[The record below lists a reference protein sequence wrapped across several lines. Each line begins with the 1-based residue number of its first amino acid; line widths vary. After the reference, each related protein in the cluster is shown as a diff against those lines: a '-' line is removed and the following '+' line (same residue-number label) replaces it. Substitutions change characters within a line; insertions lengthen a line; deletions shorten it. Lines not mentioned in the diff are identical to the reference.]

1 MRVDAAI
8 LAGGRARR
16 LNGVDKSTLLVGHA
30 TILERQL
37 DALAGVAARVFVVAG
52 DPAPFAARALRVVPD
67 RLPGAGALGGI
78 YTALVEAESP
88 DVLVLACDLPFVTPA
103 LLARLAGM
111 ADDEHDAVVP
121 RTGDGRQP
129 LCAVYAR
136 RLADTVRRQVESGHL
151 KIQELLA
158 AIRLRELGPDDLA
171 RLDPDGRL
179 FHNVNTPGDLEL
191 ALRFAAR
198 AAPNTSR

>member
-1 MRVDAAI
+1 MDAAI

-16 LNGVDKSTLLVGHA
+16 LGGAEKSSLLVGHA

-37 DALAGVAARVFVVAG
+37 DALTGVAARVFVVAR
-52 DPAPFAARALRVVPD
+52 DPASVDARGLRVVPD
-67 RLPGAGALGGI
+67 RLPGAGALGGL

-88 DVLVLACDLPFVTPA
+88 HVLVLACDLPFLTPA
-103 LLARLAGM
+103 LLATLAGM
-111 ADDEHDAVVP
+111 AGDEHDAVVP
-121 RTGDGRQP
+121 RTADGRQP
-129 LCAVYAR
+129 LCAIYAR

-151 KIQELLA
+151 KIQDLLA

-198 AAPNTSR
+198 ADRPTDR

>member
-1 MRVDAAI
+1 VDAAI

-16 LNGVDKSTLLVGHA
+16 FGGADKSTLRVGQA

-37 DALAGVAARVFVVAG
+37 EALAGVASRVFVVAA
-52 DPAPFAARALRVVPD
+52 DRAPFERYGLRVVPD

-88 DVLVLACDLPFVTPA
+88 HVLVIACDLPFLTPP
-103 LLARLAGM
+103 LLARLAALAGD
-111 ADDEHDAVVP
+111 AQDAVVP
-121 RTGDGRQP
+121 RTRDGRQP

-136 RLADTVRRQVESGHL
+136 HLADTMRRQVESGHL
-151 KIQELLA
+151 KIQDLLA

-171 RLDPDGRL
+171 RFDPDGRL

-198 AAPNTSR
+198 ANRNAGR

>member
-1 MRVDAAI
+1 VDAAI

-16 LNGVDKSTLLVGHA
+16 LGGADKSRLRVGHA

-37 DALAGVAARVFVVAG
+37 DALAGVADRIFVVAG
-52 DPAPFAARALRVVPD
+52 DAAPFDDAGLRVVPD
-67 RLPGAGALGGI
+67 RLPDAGALGGL

-88 DVLVLACDLPFVTPA
+88 HVLVVACDLPFLTA
-103 LLARLAGM
+103 AFLERLKGL
-111 ADDEHDAVVP
+111 ADDDHDAVVP
-121 RTGDGRQP
+121 RTDDGRQP

-136 RLADTVRRQVESGHL
+136 RLEGTVRRQLEAGHL
-151 KIQELLA
+151 KIQDLLA

-171 RLDPDGRL
+171 CFDPDGRL
-179 FHNVNTPGDLEL
+179 FHNVNTPGDLEV

-198 AAPNTSR
+198 ADRNTGR

>member
-1 MRVDAAI
+1 MDAAI

-16 LNGVDKSTLLVGHA
+16 LGGADKSTLRVGRA

-37 DALAGVAARVFVVAG
+37 DALAGVADRVFVVAG
-52 DPAPFAARALRVVPD
+52 DPAPFEGLGLRVVPD
-67 RLPGAGALGGI
+67 RLPDAGALGGI
-78 YTALVEAESP
+78 YTALVEAAEPARPGGRVRPAVPDDRAARGRSP
-88 DVLVLACDLPFVTPA
+88 AWPA
-103 LLARLAGM
+103 KT
-111 ADDEHDAVVP
+111 HDAVVP
-121 RTGDGRQP
+121 RSRDGRQP

-136 RLADTVRRQVESGHL
+136 RLAGTVRRQIESGHL
-151 KIQELLA
+151 KIQELLE

-198 AAPNTSR
+198 ADRNAGR

>member
-1 MRVDAAI
+1 VDAAI

-16 LNGVDKSTLLVGHA
+16 LGGADKSTLRVGHA

-37 DALAGVAARVFVVAG
+37 DALAGVADRVFVVAG
-52 DPAPFAARALRVVPD
+52 DASAYAGHALHVVPD
-67 RLPGAGALGGI
+67 RLPDAGALGGI

-88 DVLVLACDLPFVTPA
+88 HVLVIACDLPFLTAP
-103 LLARLAGM
+103 LLARLAGL
-111 ADDEHDAVVP
+111 AGDDHDAVVP
-121 RTGDGRQP
+121 RTRDGRQP

-136 RLADTVRRQVESGHL
+136 RLAETVRRQVESGHL
-151 KIQELLA
+151 KIQDLLE

-171 RLDPDGRL
+171 RFDPDGRL

-198 AAPNTSR
+198 AKGNAGR